1 MFKKYLSIL
10 LCFNILVLPAYCTIS
25 DDFVEKTL
33 SKKQKITPVQQPIIK
48 DTFVE
53 QTIGT
58 NLKPKPVKKVII
70 TDSFAQNNKNKN
82 QYTKPKVDF
91 SEQKVANTK
100 QIAQPKI
107 AIVNSEN
114 STPIKIRVKKYI
126 STKQKI
132 DEGDFIEFE
141 TLSDVK
147 IKNKIYKAGTT
158 IKARVET
165 ISYNKIWGVPSDLII
180 GNFSLD
186 GKKLIGE
193 ISKIGANRSLWLYPT
208 VYVTTLF
215 FGLGVFLIPIRG
227 GHAKIKPQQ
236 TYSVYYQD

>member
-33 SKKQKITPVQQPIIK
+33 SKKQKITPAQKPIIK

-193 ISKIGANRSLWLYPT
+193 INKTGANRSLWLYPT

-236 TYSVYYQD
+236 TFTVYYQH

>member
-10 LCFNILVLPAYCTIS
+10 LCFNILALPAYCIIS

-33 SKKQKITPVQQPIIK
+33 SKKQKITPAQKPIIK
-48 DTFVE
+48 DAFVE

-91 SEQKVANTK
+91 SEQKVANIK
-100 QIAQPKI
+100 QITQPKI

-132 DEGDFIEFE
+132 DEGEFIEFE

-147 IKNKIYKAGTT
+147 IKNKMYKAGTT
-158 IKARVET
+158 VKARIET

-186 GKKLIGE
+186 GKKLTGE
-193 ISKIGANRSLWLYPT
+193 ISKTGANRSLWLYPT
-208 VYVTTLF
+208 AYITTLF

-236 TYSVYYQD
+236 TYNVYYQD

>member
-10 LCFNILVLPAYCTIS
+10 ICFNILILPAYCTIS

-33 SKKQKITPVQQPIIK
+33 SKKQKIAPAQQPIIK

-58 NLKPKPVKKVII
+58 NLKLKPVKKVII

-91 SEQKVANTK
+91 SEQKIVNTQK
-100 QIAQPKI
+100 ITQPKI

-114 STPIKIRVKKYI
+114 STPIKIRIKKYI
-126 STKQKI
+126 STKHKI

-158 IKARVET
+158 VKARIET
-165 ISYNKIWGVPSDLII
+165 ISYNKTWGVPSDLIV
-180 GNFSLD
+180 GNFLLD
-186 GKKLIGE
+186 EEKLTGE
-193 ISKIGANRSLWLYPT
+193 ISKTGANRSLWLYPT
-208 VYVTTLF
+208 VYVTTFF

-227 GHAKIKPQQ
+227 GHAKITPQQ
-236 TYSVYYQD
+236 TFTVYY